1 MEGLR
6 NMEKKLYR
14 SRKDSILGG
23 VCGGLAEYF
32 NLDTS
37 LMRII
42 WAIAMFAGGIGFLPY
57 IIAWIVIP
65 EEPIGGDGSVEVIDN
80 ARGQGSMDADTT
92 TRVIGAILVGLGT
105 FFLFRNYLP
114 WLRLERIWPFGF
126 IVLGLY
132 MLIGGKKG

>member
-1 MEGLR
+1 
-6 NMEKKLYR
+6 MEKKLYR
-14 SRKDSILGG
+14 SRKDSVIGG

-32 NLDTS
+32 NLDKS

-65 EEPIGGDGSVEVIDN
+65 EEPISRDGSVEIIDN
-80 ARGQGSMDADTT
+80 VRGQGSMDADTT
-92 TRVIGAILVGLGT
+92 TRVIGAILVGIGT

-114 WLRLERIWPFGF
+114 WLRLDRLWPFAF

-132 MLIGGKKG
+132 MLIGGRKG